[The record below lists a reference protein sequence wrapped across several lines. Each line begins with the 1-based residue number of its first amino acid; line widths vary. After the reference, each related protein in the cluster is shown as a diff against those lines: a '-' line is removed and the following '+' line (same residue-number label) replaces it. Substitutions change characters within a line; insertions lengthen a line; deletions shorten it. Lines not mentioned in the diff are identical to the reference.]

1 MARSR
6 VLIADDLAPVLETIR
21 ALLLENYDVVGTAVD
36 GHSALAASFQ
46 YKPELTILDISM
58 PGMSGIEVATELR
71 RRGDL
76 SKIVFLTVHEDLDI
90 VNACHDA
97 GGLGYVIKVRM
108 DSDLIPAMEAALD
121 GRSFCSRFSDEQN
134 SR

>member
-21 ALLLENYDVVGTAVD
+21 ALLFEKYDVVGTVAD
-36 GHSALAASFQ
+36 GQSALAASLR

-71 RRGDL
+71 RRGDV
-76 SKIVFLTVHEDLDI
+76 SKIIFLTVHEDLDI
-90 VNACHDA
+90 VKACHDA

-108 DSDLIPAMEAALD
+108 DSDLIPAIEAALD
-121 GRSFCSRFSDEQN
+121 GRSFCSSFSDAQD

>member
-1 MARSR
+1 MNRTR
-6 VLIADDLAPVLETIR
+6 VLIADDLAPVVETIR
-21 ALLLENYDVVGTAVD
+21 ALLIDKYDVVGTAVD
-36 GHSALAASFQ
+36 GRTALDASLRH
-46 YKPELTILDISM
+46 KPELTILDISM

-71 RRGDL
+71 RRGDV

-90 VNACHDA
+90 VKACQAA

-121 GRSFCSRFSDEQN
+121 DRRFCSSFSDEQGT
-134 SR
+134 S